1 MNNISR
7 NNHFVPQMYLDAW
20 KNENSKI
27 WTYDLLVPNDKCNL
41 WNEKSTK
48 SIASQQNFYIVLKKK
63 EEADD
68 IEKYMNEKFETP
80 ASKPLKKAVEGKEL
94 SGDDWKAIIN
104 YIGCQIVRTPAFVSK
119 MLDISKNKLKD
130 TFQQTISQIEKK
142 LNNMSLEE
150 LKNYSKSKI
159 YRENNEMFPLK
170 IVDTGVN
177 CGDKSLIKIETVIGK
192 SYYLQGMMHLLSETI
207 GVLHKH
213 EWKIIN
219 LDDKVKIPTS
229 DDPVICLNYYADDTY
244 DFGGGWNNIGSEII
258 FPISPSKLIYTKV
271 GKKDIQFELNYDLS
285 MKIKTMIVEH
295 AHRRI
300 FSLDKEKWITKVRK
314 RYVNS
319 DEFQR
324 EKEMLENWHKNYKN
338 VESEYLEHKL
348 IRRDSK

>member
-1 MNNISR
+1 M
-7 NNHFVPQMYLDAW
+7 V
-20 KNENSKI
+20 K
-27 WTYDLLVPNDKCNL
+27 V
-41 WNEKSTK
+41 
-48 SIASQQNFYIVLKKK
+48 
-63 EEADD
+63 
-68 IEKYMNEKFETP
+68 
-80 ASKPLKKAVEGKEL
+80 
-94 SGDDWKAIIN
+94 
-104 YIGCQIVRTPAFVSK
+104 
-119 MLDISKNKLKD
+119 
-130 TFQQTISQIEKK
+130 
-142 LNNMSLEE
+142 
-150 LKNYSKSKI
+150 
-159 YRENNEMFPLK
+159 
-170 IVDTGVN
+170 
-177 CGDKSLIKIETVIGK
+177 ETVIGK

-348 IRRDSK
+348 IRRDCK